1 MELGIKLFEKFGKNY
16 ISSSALK
23 EATKDMRLF
32 EMYMAGQLKKKT
44 QALSFGSLYDCLLF
58 TPEEFDKN
66 FFVLDDSFDQEICE
80 EIGGKAPRMTNKYKE
95 WYKNHIEK
103 LGDITIVTADDMQQA
118 IDMIN
123 RLDETGVRD
132 TFLEGEFQ
140 KEFTVFMND
149 WPVRGFLD
157 VLNDNY
163 IADSKS
169 TMSIGGFRRDVFV
182 YNYDLQAYIY
192 STAFPGR
199 PFYWVAQEK
208 SYPYLPAVVYCTE
221 ETLLSGQ
228 RKFEMATQRILA
240 YLESNDRTETFYA
253 EFSV

>member
-1 MELGIKLFEKFGKNY
+1 MELGIKLFEKFNKNY

-23 EATKDMRLF
+23 EALKDVRLF
-32 EMYMAGQLKKKT
+32 EMYMAGQLRKKT
-44 QALSFGSLYDCLLF
+44 DALTFGSLYDCLLF
-58 TPEEFDKN
+58 TPEELDNTYYVLETDFDI
-66 FFVLDDSFDQEICE
+66 EICA

-95 WYKNHIEK
+95 WYQSFIESM
-103 LGDITIVTADDMQQA
+103 GDKVIVSGDDLQQA
-118 IDMIN
+118 IDMIS
-123 RLDETGVRD
+123 RLEDTGLRD

-163 IADSKS
+163 ITDSKS
-169 TMSIGGFRRDVFV
+169 TVSIAGFKRDIFV

-208 SYPYLPAVVYCTE
+208 AYPYLPALVHCSE
-221 ETLLSGQ
+221 DTLLSGK
-228 RKFEMATQRILA
+228 RKFELATARVLA
-240 YLESNDRTETFYA
+240 YLDSNEPTHKFFA
-253 EFSV
+253 EFTV